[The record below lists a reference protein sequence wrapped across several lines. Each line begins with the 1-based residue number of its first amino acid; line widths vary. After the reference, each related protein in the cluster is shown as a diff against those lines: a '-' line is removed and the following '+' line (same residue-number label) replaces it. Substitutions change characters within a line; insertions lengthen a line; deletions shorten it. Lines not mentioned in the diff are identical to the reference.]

1 MRYIIFILSACA
13 LSVMMVKITF
23 SHSLEYKAGRV
34 AAHIDDCGRYDL
46 NRALYNKY
54 GKSEDYENGKLD
66 TLMQNGGGE
75 SHEEGDLHCDE
86 VENFTI
92 KKKEQ

>member
-1 MRYIIFILSACA
+1 MRYIIFILSACT
-13 LSVMMVKITF
+13 LSVMMAKIAF

-66 TLMQNGGGE
+66 TSIQNGGGE
-75 SHEEGDLHCDE
+75 SH
-86 VENFTI
+86 
-92 KKKEQ
+92 

>member
-1 MRYIIFILSACA
+1 MAKAYNLVRA
-13 LSVMMVKITF
+13 LDN
-23 SHSLEYKAGRV
+23 KAGRV

-46 NRALYNKY
+46 NRAIHNKY

-75 SHEEGDLHCDE
+75 SHEESDLHCNE

-92 KKKEQ
+92 KLHPASARHRILTKQ